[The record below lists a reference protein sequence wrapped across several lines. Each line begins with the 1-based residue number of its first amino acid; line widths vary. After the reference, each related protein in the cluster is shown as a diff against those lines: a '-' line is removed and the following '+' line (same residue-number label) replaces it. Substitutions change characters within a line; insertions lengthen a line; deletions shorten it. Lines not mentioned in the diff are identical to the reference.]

1 MSGEQFVFDIL
12 GLVTYSVTVDGNRMV
27 GEKAGFW
34 PKMSL
39 NGWEVK
45 RSNLLEE
52 FSLSNLLETV
62 CYSRS
67 QVVYL
72 GSFLWMGW
80 VGGVSEGR
88 PIGGSGGGIPR
99 LLDMMI
105 TSAMAMFETAW
116 ITVCGGGLFFL
127 CSSVIWT
134 TSDRSPVT

>member
-1 MSGEQFVFDIL
+1 MVTEWWGKRLVFCL
-12 GLVTYSVTVDGNRMV
+12 
-27 GEKAGFW
+27 
-34 PKMSL
+34 KMSL
-39 NGWEVK
+39 NGWKVK
-45 RSNLLEE
+45 RSNLLEG
-52 FSLSNLLETV
+52 FGLSNLLETL
-62 CYSRS
+62 CYWRS